1 MEIYEKHIE
10 LKAWFMAR
18 GKGIPPCKAAELETG
33 KSARLFKK
41 PPAKIWVGGGNRL
54 LEC

>member
-1 MEIYEKHIE
+1 
-10 LKAWFMAR
+10 MAR

-41 PPAKIWVGGGNRL
+41 PPAKIWVGGWGKPFTEVL
-54 LEC
+54 AFIVCK